1 MRSLRTLLPS
11 LSVLKSDDGHGSST
25 LSSTSAASGK
35 RARTREQALVEKLIG
50 ELMPGDLARE
60 IDVWVRRTAP
70 SPAGLARREQAG
82 LELRAA
88 TAAAYERVSALLP
101 ILTAEVTADRARRNP
116 GTRTNVRA
124 RAAEA
129 ESKPTEPASP
139 GRAPRSEVAP
149 GADFAVWSRLVRRDT
164 RDPLEGGTSSHD
176 VAGVTVPHAA
186 PDLHTLAERL
196 EPEVKAT
203 IAAATAAIS
212 NDSVR
217 SAFEAWMIRVHSGPS
232 PDA

>member
-1 MRSLRTLLPS
+1 
-11 LSVLKSDDGHGSST
+11 
-25 LSSTSAASGK
+25 
-35 RARTREQALVEKLIG
+35 LIG

-88 TAAAYERVSALLP
+88 TAAAYERVNALLP
-101 ILTAEVTADRARRNP
+101 ILTAEVIAERARRAH
-116 GTRTNVRA
+116 GKRTNVGARGDASSSERA
-124 RAAEA
+124 ETA
-129 ESKPTEPASP
+129 PP
-139 GRAPRSEVAP
+139 GHAPRSEVAP
-149 GADFAVWSRLVRRDT
+149 GADFAVWSRLVRRET
-164 RDPLEGGTSSHD
+164 RDPVDGGTSSHD
-176 VAGVTVPHAA
+176 VVGVTVPHAA
-186 PDLHTLAERL
+186 PDLRTLAERL

-203 IAAATAAIS
+203 IDAATAAIS